1 MLRLVVVPA
10 ASLAVG
16 APIGLSKVYAA
27 EKETS
32 DSDVTKESVK
42 YKPSQVSQIQTIL
55 CKSNTNYPMQVKYK
69 LSCASQI
76 QIILCNSNT
85 NYPMQVKYKLSYAS
99 QNTNH
104 PR

>member
-42 YKPSQVSQIQTIL
+42 YKPSQVSQIQIIL

-69 LSCASQI
+69 LSYASQI
-76 QIILCNSNT
+76 QTILCKSNT
-85 NYPMQVKYKLSYAS
+85 NYPMQVKIQTIPGKL
-99 QNTNH
+99 TKNH
-104 PR
+104 PK